1 MPRIGF
7 RMRQIHGQVISIA
20 IFSKSCLLFSRFGEV
35 RSQQFLLL
43 KMAPKAK
50 HYAQSLVDEGRAVLA
65 RDGVDAPMTVTMDMI
80 EFLMK
85 HNIAVKET
93 HHSKYFLVH
102 LKNRGGLLVNAFN
115 CHQNGIGIKTAGA
128 DLAELHNA
136 VALELPPFGNKVRKD
151 LRARKLLSCNVKVW
165 FSMHDL
171 VGTYGPNCLHV
182 DFAPRL
188 TKHVV
193 FVRVVFVWTYRITL
207 MRTSK
212 SARLRRTC

>member
-1 MPRIGF
+1 MLVMFVFLGPLCSFFGVRYVRTVVPRIGF

-20 IFSKSCLLFSRFGEV
+20 IFSKSCLLFFAFR
-35 RSQQFLLL
+35 RSQILAILLL

-50 HYAQSLVDEGRAVLA
+50 HYAQSVVDEGRAILA

-80 EFLMK
+80 EFLMQ

-93 HHSKYFLVH
+93 QHSKYFLVH

-136 VALELPPFGNKVRKD
+136 VALELPPVGNKVRKD
-151 LRARKLLSCNVKVW
+151 LRARK
-165 FSMHDL
+165 
-171 VGTYGPNCLHV
+171 
-182 DFAPRL
+182 
-188 TKHVV
+188 
-193 FVRVVFVWTYRITL
+193 
-207 MRTSK
+207 
-212 SARLRRTC
+212 